1 MYLANKMMK
10 KDKPVRIFSNSN
22 AMKSSLHPKLV
33 KIRKRLYFF
42 YCAWIQRAALF
53 LNANV
58 YFGRYVA
65 RVPEGSIVFFPCR
78 QATFSCGIAGIVAF
92 KNKSP
97 KSSGFNLEL
106 LEDLARQIE
115 TSSRQSA
122 GQKDRWNDHYLG
134 GGEAIEKLWQSVQAI
149 KAEPQ
154 FFSVFS
160 DEKAQKQIEQLAD
173 SLAAVIE
180 TESGLLAEQMGCLA
194 AGAVERVFNRHEK
207 LRDITWYLKA
217 DILSN
222 TKKIKDLLV
231 HCPGPLSRRTLSVF
245 KKINAVLNS
254 IDRLEVRGRDSAGI
268 SVMFIFDAPEF
279 KKFEEALTRAG
290 LLDQFKDRC
299 EPDPL
304 VSGGINFRSSTRGD
318 GKKQVAIAVTYK
330 VALEIGSL
338 GENVQHL
345 RRQIANDPVFQILA
359 TAAAVFN
366 TVSAHTRWASV
377 GAITEANCHPID
389 NHTSAGKTQKCG
401 IIHTCLNGDIDNY
414 QELKAEFEVNGD
426 RFHADITTDTKI
438 IPLRIQQYFQQG
450 NTIEEAFRLAV
461 NDFQGSHAISMHT
474 DLAPGKL
481 FLAQRGSGQAIF
493 VGIADEYYVPSSEV
507 YGFVE
512 ETPYYIKLDGEK
524 TIIGKQG
531 ETRGQI
537 FILDQMCNGG
547 LDGIQTQYY
556 DGTPFGLKKTDIKFT
571 EITSRDIDRQKF
583 PHYFLKEVS
592 ESPDSVEKTLQNRW
606 KINEDNPAQCEIVL
620 DESVIPASLQAAL
633 EKDRI
638 RRIFFIGQG
647 TAGVAA
653 LVCANIMNYYLDNP
667 AVQISALKS
676 SEFSGFQLNDNDS
689 AHAMADT
696 LVVAISQSGTTTDT
710 NRTVDMVKERGAYT
724 MAIVNRRDSD
734 ITFKVNGVM
743 YTSSGRDIE
752 MSVAST
758 KAFYS
763 QIVAG
768 AILGLYIAKLKN
780 RRDASFVTGE
790 IQRLLKLPSQMRKT
804 LALSETIGQSAQK
817 LAVTKTYWAAVGSG
831 PNKAA
836 ADEIR
841 IKLSELCYK
850 TISSDFVEDK
860 KHIDLSSEPLIIVCA
875 AGSRK
880 SVIGDIIKD
889 TAIFKAHKA
898 TPIIITDE
906 GEERFSPYAD
916 DVFQVPPIQEH
927 LAPILNTLVGHL
939 WGYFAALAINEGSRF
954 LYRFHEDLRNTI
966 DQHANN
972 GLDVYEI
979 ILEKS
984 FREKVAHFD
993 KEFRRKKA
1001 EKQFPSAIGYDTTSD
1016 LTLLLKYLS
1025 GRLPVADF
1033 ELDFSQKGTATNML
1047 NEMFNCLGGAINYLS
1062 RPVDA
1067 IKHQAKT
1074 VTVGTSRIS
1083 ERLEG
1088 ILFEALATE
1097 HFGISQLTAKNII
1110 VLKNLQEIV
1119 SRVTGSIVYRIE
1131 GLNLLGEPVEE
1142 TTIAVVSKKGI
1153 VQNTPSRVET
1163 DNQLKGTKRI
1173 IVSQG
1178 NVYIGKG
1185 RKDER
1190 SLVAVPILSN
1200 SSLSPN
1206 IIEYLV
1212 LLHIAFKSNVA
1223 LENRIKALGGKYEHI
1238 KNIVQENSIIWHD
1251 QFLDLV
1257 EIEELFGRSAE
1268 KVGEFIALNASA

>member
-1 MYLANKMMK
+1 MIKSDTAIRIFRNKYAVK
-10 KDKPVRIFSNSN
+10 SSSNPKLIRVLRRIYAFYCDWSRRIKPV
-22 AMKSSLHPKLV
+22 
-33 KIRKRLYFF
+33 
-42 YCAWIQRAALF
+42 
-53 LNANV
+53 LNADI
-58 YFGRYVA
+58 YFGKYVG
-65 RVPEGSIVFFPCR
+65 RVPKGSIVFFPCR
-78 QATFSCGIAGIVAF
+78 QTMLGCGIAGIVAF
-92 KNKSP
+92 KNKSA
-97 KSSGFNLEL
+97 GRGDFNLKL
-106 LEDLARQIE
+106 LNDMARQVE
-115 TSSRQSA
+115 TGSRQSR
-122 GQKDRWNDHYLG
+122 GQNNRWNDGYLG
-134 GGEAIEKLWQSVQAI
+134 GNANIEKLWRSVRAI
-149 KAEPQ
+149 KTENQ

-160 DEKAQKQIEQLAD
+160 AEKAQKQIERLAD
-173 SLAAVIE
+173 SLAAIIE
-180 TESGLLAEQMGCLA
+180 TETGLLAEQMGYLA
-194 AGAVERVFNRHEK
+194 ADVVKRASDRLEK
-207 LRDITWYLKA
+207 LKDIAWCLQA
-217 DILSN
+217 DILCN
-222 TKKIKDLLV
+222 TKKIRDLLA
-231 HCPGPLSRRTLSVF
+231 LSPAPYSKSTLGVF
-245 KKINAVLNS
+245 RKVNAVLNS

-268 SVMFIFDAPEF
+268 STMFIFDAPGFE
-279 KKFEEALTRAG
+279 KFEAALARAG
-290 LLDQFKDRC
+290 MLDQFKDRC
-299 EPDPL
+299 ERDPL
-304 VSGGINFRSSTRGD
+304 ISGGINCRSSTAGD
-318 GKKQVAIAVTYK
+318 GKKQVAVAVTYK
-330 VALEIGSL
+330 IALEIGSL
-338 GENVQHL
+338 GENVQNL
-345 RRQIANDPVFQILA
+345 RRQIANDPVFQIMA
-359 TAAAVFN
+359 SVPAALD

-377 GAITEANCHPID
+377 GAITEANCHPVD
-389 NHTSAGKTQKCG
+389 NHIDGGKTQKCG

-414 QELKAEFEVNGD
+414 QVLKAEFEGNGD
-426 RFHADITTDTKI
+426 RFHSDITTDTKI
-438 IPLRIQQYFQQG
+438 IPLRVQHYIQQG
-450 NTIEEAFRLAV
+450 NTVEEAFRLAV

-481 FLAQRGSGQAIF
+481 FLAQKGSGQAIF
-493 VGIADEYYVPSSEV
+493 VGIADEYYMPSSEV

-524 TIIGKQG
+524 TIAGKHG

-537 FILDQMCNGG
+537 FILDQMSSGG
-547 LDGIQTQYY
+547 LDGIKAHYY
-556 DGTPFGLKKTDIKFT
+556 DGTPFALNESDIKFT
-571 EITSRDIDRQKF
+571 EITSRDIDRQEF
-583 PHYFLKEVS
+583 PHYFLKEIS
-592 ESPDSVEKTLQNRW
+592 ESPDSVEKTLRNRW
-606 KINEDNPAQCEIVL
+606 KIKEDDPSQYEIVL
-620 DESVIPASLQAAL
+620 GESVIPCSLQEAL
-633 EKDRI
+633 ENDRI

-653 LVCANIMNYYLDNP
+653 LACANIMNYYLDNP
-667 AVQISALKS
+667 IIQVSALKA
-676 SEFSGFQLNDNDS
+676 SEFSGFQLNENDG
-689 AHAMADT
+689 AKAMADT

-724 MAIVNRRDSD
+724 LAIVNRRDSD

-768 AILGLYIAKLKN
+768 AILGLYVARLKN

-790 IQRLLKLPSQMRKT
+790 IRRLLKLPSQMRKV
-804 LALSETIGQSAQK
+804 LAMKETIRQSAQR
-817 LAVTKTYWAAVGSG
+817 LAVIKTYWAAVGSG

-880 SVIGDIIKD
+880 AVIGDIIKD

-906 GEERFSPYAD
+906 GEERFTPYAA
-916 DVFQVPPIQEH
+916 DVFQVPAVQEH
-927 LAPILNTLVGHL
+927 LAPILNTLVGHI

-954 LYRFHEDLRNTI
+954 LYRFHEELRNTI
-966 DQHANN
+966 DQYATH

-984 FREKVAHFD
+984 FQEKVAHFD
-993 KEFRRKKA
+993 KEFRRKKT
-1001 EKQFPSAIGYDTTSD
+1001 EKQFPHAIGFDTTSD

-1025 GRLPVADF
+1025 GRLPVSDF
-1033 ELDFSQKGTATNML
+1033 ELDFSQKGTAANML
-1047 NEMFNCLGGAINYLS
+1047 NEMFTCLGSAINYLA

-1083 ERLEG
+1083 EHIEG
-1088 ILFEALATE
+1088 ILFETLTAE
-1097 HFGISQLTAKNII
+1097 HFGISQITAKNII
-1110 VLKNLQEIV
+1110 VLKNLQGVI
-1119 SRVTGSIVYRIE
+1119 SHVTGSIVYRIE

-1142 TTIAVVSKKGI
+1142 TTIEVVSKKGNVKNI
-1153 VQNTPSRVET
+1153 ASRVES
-1163 DNQLKGTKRI
+1163 DRQLKGTKRI

-1190 SLVAVPILSN
+1190 SLVAVPILS
-1200 SSLSPN
+1200 SSSFSPN

-1212 LLHIAFKSNVA
+1212 LLHIAFKDHVP
-1223 LENRIKALGGKYEHI
+1223 LETKIKALGGKYEHI
-1238 KNIVQENSIIWHD
+1238 KNIVQENSITWSD
-1251 QFLDLV
+1251 QLLDRI

-1268 KVGEFIALNASA
+1268 KVGEFLALNAGL